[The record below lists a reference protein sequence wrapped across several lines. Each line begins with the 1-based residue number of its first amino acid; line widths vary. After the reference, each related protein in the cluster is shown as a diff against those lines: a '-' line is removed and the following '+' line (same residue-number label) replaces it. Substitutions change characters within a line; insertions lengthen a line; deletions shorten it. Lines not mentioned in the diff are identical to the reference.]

1 MSKVTA
7 NFENQTIYVGLDVH
21 KRSWNAGIFLG
32 DLFVK
37 NVHLQPSPEILYN
50 YLTKHF
56 PNAQYHCAYESGKFG
71 YWIQRQL
78 SDLGINCLVV
88 NAADIPSSHKD
99 EVYKTDRRD
108 SRGIGLALAKGQ
120 LRGIFI
126 PPLQQ
131 EADRNLVR
139 HRKKIW
145 RDLIRCKN
153 RVKGF
158 LDYNGIPLPEKF
170 DKPNWSRNFI
180 TWLFSLAFPFEST
193 RRTLSYQIREVELL
207 RKELLAICN
216 DIP

>member
-37 NVHLQPSPEILYN
+37 NVHQQPSPEILYN

-120 LRGIFI
+120 LRGIFYSSTSTGSRQK
-126 PPLQQ
+126 PGPASKKNLARSDPLQKQ
-131 EADRNLVR
+131 G
-139 HRKKIW
+139 
-145 RDLIRCKN
+145 
-153 RVKGF
+153 KG
-158 LDYNGIPLPEKF
+158 
-170 DKPNWSRNFI
+170 
-180 TWLFSLAFPFEST
+180 
-193 RRTLSYQIREVELL
+193 LS
-207 RKELLAICN
+207 
-216 DIP
+216 